1 MRAVCI
7 IRDGPRYVPVFVIHD
22 KTNKR
27 HNFVWSAVYNA
38 HIWDR
43 GDLGP
48 EDSRDLDNIL
58 SRADNF
64 YRAYVILR
72 PDDVTPPIV
81 PSATE
86 QVAEQPKPKNK
97 GGRPRKVQVA

>member
-1 MRAVCI
+1 M
-7 IRDGPRYVPVFVIHD
+7 PVFVIQD
-22 KTNKR
+22 ATNKR

-58 SRADNF
+58 SRTDNF
-64 YRAYVILR
+64 YRASVILR
-72 PDDVTPPIV
+72 PDDVTPPLV
-81 PSATE
+81 PTE
-86 QVAEQPKPKNK
+86 VAEQPKPKNK